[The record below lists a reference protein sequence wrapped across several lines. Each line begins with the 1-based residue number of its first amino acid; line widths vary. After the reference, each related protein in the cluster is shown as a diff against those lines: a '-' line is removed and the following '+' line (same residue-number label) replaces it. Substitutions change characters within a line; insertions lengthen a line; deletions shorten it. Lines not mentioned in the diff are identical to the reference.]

1 MRAAQQ
7 VTGESFPLGRR
18 LATPNR
24 GEGTN
29 GMKRVRAIAFK
40 QKSTNLYCFT
50 MNAMELEPLCYVEPA
65 TRDNNKGLQRVTEP
79 SRLREI
85 ADYLNSGE
93 RAILPNN
100 IILNLKP
107 EVAIEENGDGT
118 VTLVFPEAEGD
129 FGFVVDGQHRL
140 FSFADDYRELAST
153 TPFELP
159 VVALHNATEEMVGQ
173 TFVEINVNQKPV
185 NKDLLVQM
193 KAILGLLD
201 TDSENTAIELIHALD
216 EDKQSPLYNRILRFP
231 KERNKWIKVN
241 QLSPVVIGFLQ
252 AGGCLYSKSNAERK
266 RILIAYL
273 EAVKQSFPDAW
284 ADSDAED
291 YSLLQTA
298 GLQIM
303 LNLLSDA
310 MQRCDFSE
318 QFTYTS
324 ETFQR
329 QLKPLVDSAL
339 LGSWRKAAVEEALS
353 LGAKRKLLLGQLKE
367 LMKVRP
373 PSAVAAVGQ
382 Q

>member
-1 MRAAQQ
+1 
-7 VTGESFPLGRR
+7 
-18 LATPNR
+18 
-24 GEGTN
+24 
-29 GMKRVRAIAFK
+29 MKRVRALAFK
-40 QKSTNLYCFT
+40 QKTTSLYCFT

-65 TRDNNKGLQRVTEP
+65 TRDNTKGLQRVTEP

-107 EVAIEENGDGT
+107 EVAVEENEDGT
-118 VTLVFPEAEGD
+118 VTLVFPDDEGD

-140 FSFADDYRELAST
+140 FSFSDEYREMSSTAS
-153 TPFELP
+153 FELP

-185 NKDLLVQM
+185 NKDLLTQM

-201 TDSENTAIELIHALD
+201 TDYENTAIDLIHGLD
-216 EDKQSPLYNRILRFP
+216 DDNQSPLHNRILRFP
-231 KERNKWIKVN
+231 KEKNKWIKVN
-241 QLSPVVIGFLQ
+241 QIFPIVVGFLLP
-252 AGGCLYSKSNAERK
+252 GGCLHSKTNAERK

-273 EAVKQSFPDAW
+273 QAVRSSFPDAW
-284 ADSDAED
+284 ADSTADA

-303 LNLLSDA
+303 LSILPDA
-310 MQRCDFSE
+310 MQRCDFLE
-318 QFTYTS
+318 QFNYTA
-324 ETFQR
+324 ETFER
-329 QLKPLVDSAL
+329 QLKPLVDSSL
-339 LGSWRKAAVEEALS
+339 LGSWRKAAVEDPLS
-353 LGAKRKLLLGQLKE
+353 TQAKRKLLLGQLKE

-373 PSAVAAVGQ
+373 PSVAPAPAVTN
-382 Q
+382 